1 MLLWSFIFLM
11 IKRNTIHR
19 HVITLL
25 LTEGLSCDEGQPDIH
40 VILDEEFCEESS
52 AWEDF
57 DHVVSTQ

>member
-1 MLLWSFIFLM
+1 M